1 MVNPIYRKTEAGLDE
16 IKTRARKLDHK
27 LRALL
32 LIVNG
37 ERREEELLSQLDGMG
52 VGQASLNQLVQM
64 ALVETVQEVA
74 RTLPTPPQ
82 AAPATEDSNLFSLYA
97 MRRVDAPRSGSQ
109 APVTAQAPASAD
121 TPHSEA
127 DIRAYQ
133 RLYHF
138 YTDIVSQHL
147 GLRGYVMQVK
157 VEKATDLPSLIALR
171 EPLHAALLKAKGEIT
186 AQAITGQL
194 DELVKMIGM
203 DKGG

>member
-1 MVNPIYRKTEAGLDE
+1 MVNPIYCKTEAGLDE

-37 ERREEELLSQLDGMG
+37 ERREQELLSQLDGMG
-52 VGQASLNQLVQM
+52 VGTESLNQLVQM
-64 ALVETVQEVA
+64 ALVEAVPEAAPQQ
-74 RTLPTPPQ
+74 RPTPMK
-82 AAPATEDSNLFSLYA
+82 AAPASEDSNLFSLYA
-97 MRRVDAPRSGSQ
+97 MRRVEAPATALGS
-109 APVTAQAPASAD
+109 ASAD
-121 TPHSEA
+121 APHSDA

-138 YTDIVSQHL
+138 YTDVISQHL

-157 VEKATDLPSLIALR
+157 VEKATDLPALIALR
-171 EPLHAALLKAKGEIT
+171 DPLNGALLKAKGEIT

-194 DELVKMIGM
+194 DEIVKMIGM
-203 DKGG
+203 DEAG

>member
-16 IKTRARKLDHK
+16 IKTRERKLDHK

-37 ERREEELLSQLDGMG
+37 ERREQELLSQLDGMG
-52 VGQASLNQLVQM
+52 VGSESLNQLVQM
-64 ALVETVQEVA
+64 ALVETVPEAA
-74 RTLPTPPQ
+74 REQPTPSK

-97 MRRVDAPRSGSQ
+97 MRRMEAPGSAQ
-109 APVTAQAPASAD
+109 APVTALAPASTD

-138 YTDIVSQHL
+138 YTDVVSQHL

-171 EPLHAALLKAKGEIT
+171 DPLHAALLKAKGEIT

-203 DKGG
+203 VEGA